1 MVKSSEAPF
10 RPDPRPPHVEILFPE
25 MSGFSSDDSA
35 DEVKLDLFGQPIQP
49 IKDRRGRPSYAKS
62 TENQVLVTVLRA
74 ANWSHE
80 RIARILGCDE
90 KTLRKYYSREL
101 DAGADLVEAETLMVN
116 YQKMRQG
123 NSAAI
128 GRLLDI
134 VGETALALPHGAR
147 KVPAAK
153 EPKLGKKEQ
162 LVEDAHSG
170 HRATGWGELLQ

>member
-1 MVKSSEAPF
+1 
-10 RPDPRPPHVEILFPE
+10 
-25 MSGFSSDDSA
+25 MSGFSSDDGP
-35 DEVKLDLFGQPIQP
+35 DEVKVDLFGQPILP
-49 IKDRRGRPSYAKS
+49 IKDRRGRPSYKKS
-62 TENQVLVTVLRA
+62 SENQMLVTVLRA

-90 KTLRKYYSREL
+90 KTLRKYFSREL

-134 VGETALALPHGAR
+134 VGETALASPHAPR
-147 KVPAAK
+147 KSPEKPVK

-162 LVEDAHSG
+162 LVEEAHVG
-170 HRATGWGELLQ
+170 HRSTGWSDLLQ

>member
-1 MVKSSEAPF
+1 
-10 RPDPRPPHVEILFPE
+10 
-25 MSGFSSDDSA
+25 MSGFSADDGD
-35 DEVKLDLFGQPIQP
+35 DEVKYDLFGQPIQP
-49 IKDRRGRPSYAKS
+49 IKDRRGRPSYSKS
-62 TENQVLVTVLRA
+62 PENQVLVTVLRA

-80 RIARILGCDE
+80 RISRILGCDE

-134 VGETALALPHGAR
+134 VGETALAAPHGSR
-147 KVPAAK
+147 KTQEKPK

-170 HRATGWGELLQ
+170 HRATGWSDLLQ